1 MRIWVDDL
9 RPAPAWDWIQAFSS
23 SEAILILDNCL
34 RGGVSIDI
42 MSLDH
47 DLGGDDTTRPIVL
60 WMIENDFWPV
70 EVVVHSANPVG
81 CDWLNGMIERYRPM
95 VCDFCSRPAIAMVGE
110 GNEILVCE
118 VHLERYKS

>member
-1 MRIWVDDL
+1 MKLWVDDI
-9 RPAPAWDWIQAFSS
+9 RPRPAWDWYQAFSS
-23 SEAILILDNCL
+23 PEAITILNNCRETGMVVDYL
-34 RGGVSIDI
+34 
-42 MSLDH
+42 SLDH

-81 CDWLNGMIERYRPM
+81 IDWLEGMIKRYKPM
-95 VCDFCSRPAIAMVGE
+95 VCDFCSQPATTMVGE

-118 VHLERYKS
+118 VHLERYKP